1 MEGWKDNRMEGLKDG
16 RIKGILD
23 KLKFF
28 LKLFNITAQLT
39 KYTYY
44 SSDDV
49 IQ

>member
-1 MEGWKDNRMEGLKDG
+1 MEGWKDNMMEGLKDG
-16 RIKGILD
+16 WMKDILD

-28 LKLFNITAQLT
+28 LKLLNITAQLT

-44 SSDDV
+44 WIYDV